1 MKFNQDKIEL
11 LIAYMS
17 GSLTGIEEKALV
29 AEMQQVPEMAEMYDM
44 LKNMSSISGHGS
56 KPIISATQK
65 LSQKLYQDFLKNQ
78 ASDKLQYGV
87 QLFDSALLPLPEGI
101 RPASIDTRQLK
112 YQIGELVVELKMY
125 PITVDSVE
133 LIGQIEGLDSYDE
146 FSVTVETKKKNQNT
160 SVDKFGLFR
169 FERIAVGNSSLY
181 LMKNNSKEGVIEL
194 TL

>member
-1 MKFNQDKIEL
+1 MKVNQERIER
-11 LIAYMS
+11 LIALLS

-29 AEMQQVPEMAEMYDM
+29 AEMQQVPELAEMYDM
-44 LKNMSSISGHGS
+44 LKDMSAISGHGS

-78 ASDKLQYGV
+78 ASDKLQYGI
-87 QLFDSALLPLPEGI
+87 QLFDSSLLPLPEGI
-101 RPASIDTRQLK
+101 RPASVDTRQLK
-112 YQIGELVVELKMY
+112 YRIGELVIELKMY

-133 LIGQIEGLDSYDE
+133 LIGQIEGLDSYEE

-169 FERIAVGNSSLY
+169 FERIAIGKNSLY
-181 LMKNNSKEGVIEL
+181 IMKNDSKEGLIEL